1 MKTLRILLADDHEML
16 RKGLRAAI
24 QDQPGWEV
32 CGEATNGREAVDK
45 AIALRP
51 DVVVMDFG
59 MKEMNGLEAT
69 RAIRA
74 ALPDTEVLMLTMHDS
89 DKLVRDSL
97 TAGARGYLLKTDA
110 GELFISAL
118 VSLSRHE
125 PFVTSKVA
133 EVALRGL
140 SLQEDSLPTGR
151 ESEIL
156 RLVAGGKSSR
166 EIAETLGISV
176 KTAETHRS
184 NLMRKLDLHSTAD
197 LVRYAIRNHIIQP

>member
-32 CGEATNGREAVDK
+32 CGEATNGREAVEQ
-45 AIALRP
+45 ALALRP

-125 PFVTSKVA
+125 PFFTSKVA
-133 EVALRGL
+133 EAAFRGL
-140 SLQEDSLPTGR
+140 SLREDSLPTDR